1 VLASVASAVLTGVEG
16 RPVVVEVHVSR
27 GLPAYTVVGLPDAAV
42 RESRERVR
50 AAFYSSD
57 LAWPLTRITVD
68 VAYSHPGG
76 SAPALVRQPGA

>member
-1 VLASVASAVLTGVEG
+1 
-16 RPVVVEVHVSR
+16 
-27 GLPAYTVVGLPDAAV
+27 
-42 RESRERVR
+42 VR

-68 VAYSHPGG
+68 VAYSHTGG